1 MKYIPLLFLAF
12 CLSANVFAASPAEDF
27 AQALSLQQSDK
38 NDEAIKLYEQV
49 AQSGQT
55 SPELYNNLGLAYL
68 AQNNLGKAVVQFERA
83 LKLAPTHS
91 DALHNLAVAEQKIEN
106 LAPALP
112 ASGIASAWASLAGL
126 LSPNLWALVAF
137 LCAAGM
143 AFIIYKLDD
152 AKKWLWTAACAL
164 PLFFALALGHSQKN
178 RLYHSPKAV
187 LLTAKVGLRQ
197 QPNIQAQEV
206 EFIHQ
211 GASGLIIERQAD
223 WLRLQLPNGFIG
235 WLPAS
240 LTEEV

>member
-1 MKYIPLLFLAF
+1 MKYISLLFFSF

-27 AQALSLQQSDK
+27 AQALSLQQHKK
-38 NDEAIKLYEQV
+38 NNEAIKLYEQV
-49 AQSGQT
+49 ASSGQT

-68 AQNNLGKAVVQFERA
+68 AENNLGKAVVQFERA

-91 DALHNLAVAEQKIEN
+91 DALHNLAVAKQKIQN
-106 LAPALP
+106 FAAPLP
-112 ASGIASAWASLAGL
+112 ASGIASAWASMAGL

-137 LCAAGM
+137 LCAAGI
-143 AFIIYKLDD
+143 AFIIYKLND
-152 AKKWLWTAACAL
+152 AKKWLWVATCTLA
-164 PLFFALALGHSQKN
+164 LFFVLALGHSQKN

-211 GASGLIIERQAD
+211 GASGLIVERQAD
-223 WLRLQLPNGFIG
+223 WLRLQLPNGFVG

>member
-1 MKYIPLLFLAF
+1 MKYLSLLFLAF
-12 CLSANVFAASPAEDF
+12 CLSTNVFAASPAEDF
-27 AQALSLQQSDK
+27 AQALSLQQGSK
-38 NDEAIKLYEQV
+38 NEEAIKLYEQV

-68 AQNNLGKAVVQFERA
+68 NQNNLGKAIVQFERA

-91 DALHNLAVAEQKIEN
+91 DALHNLAVAEQKVEN
-106 LAPALP
+106 LSTALP
-112 ASGIASAWASLAGL
+112 ASGIASTWASIAGL

-137 LCAAGM
+137 LCAAGI
-143 AFIIYKLDD
+143 AFIIYKLDE
-152 AKKWLWTAACAL
+152 AKKWGWVAACTLA
-164 PLFFALALGHSQKN
+164 LFFVLALGHSQKN

-197 QPNIQAQEV
+197 QPNIQAQEI

-211 GASGLIIERQAD
+211 GASGLIVERQAD